1 MHPFMDNLD
10 SFTDSQLEEKISKL
24 NKVYFVTQNEDV
36 RHQVI
41 LSLDTLKLEL
51 ESRRAKQRMQLLD
64 DSGENGLDSL
74 INIS

>member
-1 MHPFMDNLD
+1 MDNLD
-10 SFTDSQLEEKISKL
+10 SFTDSQLEEKIAKL

-51 ESRRAKQRMQLLD
+51 ESRRAAQRAQLLD

>member
-1 MHPFMDNLD
+1 MHPFMDNLN
-10 SFTDSQLEEKISKL
+10 SFTDSQLEEKIAKL

-51 ESRRAKQRMQLLD
+51 ESRRAAQRVQLLD
-64 DSGENGLDSL
+64 DSDENGLDSL

>member
-1 MHPFMDNLD
+1 MDNLD

>member
-1 MHPFMDNLD
+1 MDNLD
-10 SFTDSQLEEKISKL
+10 SFTDSQLEEKIAKL

-51 ESRRAKQRMQLLD
+51 ESRRAAQRAQLLD
-64 DSGENGLDSL
+64 DSDENGLDSL

>member
-1 MHPFMDNLD
+1 MDNLNN
-10 SFTDSQLEEKISKL
+10 FTDSQLEEKIAKL

-51 ESRRAKQRMQLLD
+51 ESRRAAQRAQLLD
-64 DSGENGLDSL
+64 DSDENGLDSL

>member
-1 MHPFMDNLD
+1 MDNLNN
-10 SFTDSQLEEKISKL
+10 FTDSQLEEKIAKL

-51 ESRRAKQRMQLLD
+51 ESRRAAQRAQLLD